1 MYAQILGRAV
11 SSCTQRAV
19 PFDILGPQINSTL
32 CSRPFPPYAY
42 QALLADSNSVR
53 GPMSLTLPQ
62 LSTLLSIS
70 LHLPSSSIYYFH
82 LHLVSLK
89 HITVK
94 KNWQFRL
101 SFFFGFFF
109 IWVQGKCIP
118 IGVFRIHLRSPSIQT
133 IKSHATLF
141 FFSKNTYC
149 QKYVFLSFYI
159 KRRRFLLR
167 PPLRVK
173 KLLLFWFYIPF

>member
-11 SSCTQRAV
+11 LHALREQFHLTFSALR
-19 PFDILGPQINSTL
+19 STAH
-32 CSRPFPPYAY
+32 C
-42 QALLADSNSVR
+42 VR
-53 GPMSLTLPQ
+53 GPFRPMPTRPSLRIPIQCEAPCPSHYHSFLLYSQYLYIFHRLQFIISLTPCF
-62 LSTLLSIS
+62 TLTHNCSKELTIS
-70 LHLPSSSIYYFH
+70 SF
-82 LHLVSLK
+82 
-89 HITVK
+89 
-94 KNWQFRL
+94 
-101 SFFFGFFF
+101 FFFGFFF

-118 IGVFRIHLRSPSIQT
+118 IGVFRIHLRSPSIQA